1 MSSSIISS
9 SQTKLSDGT
18 KWFSYS
24 GMLVGDVSVPSTVPL
39 TTILNTGLSDSFVK
53 IQPIFAQPVSTGGGN
68 ALGIIIK
75 INDLE
80 VIKSQDYA
88 WDNFGEAVGSI
99 ELFVPRQSKLEI
111 LSLNTSANNT
121 QERGVTTLGWYI

>member
-1 MSSSIISS
+1 
-9 SQTKLSDGT
+9 
-18 KWFSYS
+18 
-24 GMLVGDVSVPSTVPL
+24 MLVGDVSSPSTVPL

>member
-39 TTILNTGLSDSFVK
+39 TTILNTGLQDSYVE
-53 IQPIFAQPVSTGGGN
+53 IRPIYGKAVSTTNGQQ
-68 ALGIIIK
+68 LGIIIK

-80 VIKSQDYA
+80 VAKSQPAESTEVERNNVFKY
-88 WDNFGEAVGSI
+88 
-99 ELFVPRQSKLEI
+99 FVPRQSKLEI
-111 LSLNTSANNT
+111 LSINATSNNT